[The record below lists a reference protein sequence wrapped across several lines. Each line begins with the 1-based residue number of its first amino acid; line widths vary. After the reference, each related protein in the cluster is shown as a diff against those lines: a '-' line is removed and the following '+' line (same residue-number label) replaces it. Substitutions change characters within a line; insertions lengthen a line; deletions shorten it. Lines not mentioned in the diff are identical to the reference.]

1 MKSAFRSP
9 HIHKGWFHNDR
20 SSWFHQWIVI
30 GDDFMMKVGGE
41 ITSEFTSEIIKISV
55 AFAIWF
61 SYCDIKYLMILYDRQ
76 YMNHLWRID
85 PVITDSLS
93 ESAQARSLGYWLKL
107 FLFFSVFVLEH
118 FDLKN
123 WINFNWK
130 KKTLLMSFY
139 MLCCSKIYF

>member
-9 HIHKGWFHNDR
+9 HIHKRWFHNDR

-61 SYCDIKYLMILYDRQ
+61 SYCDIRHLMILYDRQ

-93 ESAQARSLGYWLKL
+93 ESAQARSLGRIKTTNY
-107 FLFFSVFVLEH
+107 
-118 FDLKN
+118 N
-123 WINFNWK
+123 INY
-130 KKTLLMSFY
+130 SIGAGI
-139 MLCCSKIYF
+139 CPGSDRGISES

>member
-9 HIHKGWFHNDR
+9 HIHKRWFHNDR

-61 SYCDIKYLMILYDRQ
+61 SYCDIRHLMILYDRQ

-93 ESAQARSLGYWLKL
+93 ESAQARSLGFSPSLS
-107 FLFFSVFVLEH
+107 FFWSFVP
-118 FDLKN
+118 FSKTIVNTIKN
-123 WINFNWK
+123 Y
-130 KKTLLMSFY
+130 S
-139 MLCCSKIYF
+139 SKCTQLHDFIYLQL